1 MPFLGVQPSKGLV
14 GTAGI
19 DDDSVTEAK
28 IANDAIGLTELKAGT
43 DGEQI
48 TWDAS
53 GNPTVVGAGTTG
65 HFLKSQGAGFV
76 PVFAAPSR
84 GCNIIQIVKSQISAV
99 ATITILVPKND
110 TNP

>member
-43 DGEQI
+43 DGELI

-53 GNPTVVGAGTTG
+53 GNPTVVGAGTSG
-65 HFLKSQGAGFV
+65 HFLKSQGAGSV
-76 PVFAAPSR
+76 PVFAAPSS
-84 GCNIIQIVKSQISAV
+84 GGKIIQIVKSQISAV
-99 ATITILVPKND
+99 ATTTTLVTMDDYNI
-110 TNP
+110 